1 MPGTTRVGWRWRA
14 QEPHTSL
21 RPGLFRAI
29 TPILTSPG
37 AFLARKAHCGGPG
50 STRCRKERAEQDPG
64 AAVES
69 AEIAGP
75 RAEKWGAEDGDA
87 SCLIKRRHSC
97 ALNERRPLMQVGN
110 SWTMLCG

>member
-1 MPGTTRVGWRWRA
+1 MREGWVRGGDGAHRSRTRADVPGTTRVGWRWRA

-64 AAVES
+64 ATVES

-75 RAEKWGAEDGDA
+75 RAEKWGG
-87 SCLIKRRHSC
+87 
-97 ALNERRPLMQVGN
+97 
-110 SWTMLCG
+110 

>member
-1 MPGTTRVGWRWRA
+1 MSLSHQNRWLRDQDRRDGAGRMGAGRGWRA

-75 RAEKWGAEDGDA
+75 RAEKWGGLRTEMRVA
-87 SCLIKRRHSC
+87 
-97 ALNERRPLMQVGN
+97 
-110 SWTMLCG
+110 